1 MQIIGLCIVAY
12 GILKGQLYRKSKSL
26 AGKRLG
32 LGIALVYIGVGLTIF
47 IRSLFLSS

>member
-1 MQIIGLCIVAY
+1 MQVIGLGIVAY

-32 LGIALVYIGVGLTIF
+32 LGIALVYIGVGAAIF
-47 IRSLFLSS
+47 VKSFF